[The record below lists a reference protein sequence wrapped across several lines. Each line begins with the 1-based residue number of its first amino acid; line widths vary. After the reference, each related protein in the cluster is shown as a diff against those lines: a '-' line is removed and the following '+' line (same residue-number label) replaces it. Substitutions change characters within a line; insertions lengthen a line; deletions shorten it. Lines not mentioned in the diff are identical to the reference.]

1 MQQSSADKFVKNHA
15 KEGVFWYGGYE
26 GADRKKIIFV
36 PDYMDVNGEKDL
48 FDFFYDWLSGGY
60 FSDIS
65 GTFGRDEIMKA
76 YVGGIM
82 EGTGGHLFSPY
93 SDLTR
98 AEAAAITVRF
108 LNLPLDGKSPPFDDV
123 KGHWAEK
130 YIAAAFKS
138 GHMVGVEG
146 GSFMPDEVLTR
157 EQAATLICRIA
168 GVPYKSPKNG
178 IFSDVEPD
186 SWSSGAIYALH
197 AAGIIKGYED
207 GTYRPKEAVTRE
219 EMAIL
224 AGRLD
229 RLMQG

>member
-1 MQQSSADKFVKNHA
+1 
-15 KEGVFWYGGYE
+15 
-26 GADRKKIIFV
+26 
-36 PDYMDVNGEKDL
+36 
-48 FDFFYDWLSGGY
+48 
-60 FSDIS
+60 
-65 GTFGRDEIMKA
+65 
-76 YVGGIM
+76 
-82 EGTGGHLFSPY
+82 
-93 SDLTR
+93 
-98 AEAAAITVRF
+98 
-108 LNLPLDGKSPPFDDV
+108 
-123 KGHWAEK
+123 
-130 YIAAAFKS
+130 
-138 GHMVGVEG
+138 
-146 GSFMPDEVLTR
+146 MPDEVLTR

-229 RLMQG
+229 RLMQK